1 MPSTTAPSR
10 VDPVDRS
17 DGLLSPRYR
26 TMTLAIVVLEALYAF
41 EALGVATAM
50 PTVATALDGLSMYAM
65 AFGTTLA
72 ASVIGLVAGGQWSD
86 ARGAHPP
93 LRAGIAAFVLGLL
106 AAGLATDM
114 QVFILGR
121 AAQGLGGGLLS
132 VALYIVV
139 AQAYPKALH
148 ARMFAAFSAA
158 WVVPAMVGPALSGL
172 IVEHLH
178 WRLVFLAVAAG
189 TVLVAPLALGPV
201 HTSGRDRPARSRT
214 TTASLMPRLGWAN
227 VAAAGALLL
236 HPAARMGTAAG
247 WMLCAF
253 SAVLL
258 VLACRQL
265 LPAGTLGLARGLPT
279 VVALRGLASAAFFGT
294 EALLPLML
302 SREHGF
308 TPAQAGMA
316 LTLGAIGWS
325 LGSCLRSQLD
335 AREPVRLMQTGL
347 ALLVAGTVATATA
360 AWPDLPVAIALC
372 GWVAAGLGMG
382 LTRPTLAV
390 LTLELAPDG
399 RQGDSAS
406 ALQLFDA
413 LFTAT
418 VLAVSGSLIAARL
431 TTAPTL
437 AYASVLC
444 VSTLLALAALAA
456 AGRAR
461 PTARRTIVLRR

>member
-1 MPSTTAPSR
+1 MSTTLATSHT
-10 VDPVDRS
+10 DPAARP

-26 TMTLAIVVLEALYAF
+26 TMTVAIVMLEALYAF

-50 PTVATALDGLSMYAM
+50 PTIATALDGLSMYAM

-93 LRAGIAAFVLGLL
+93 LRAGIVAFVLGLL

-114 QVFILGR
+114 RVFILGR

-189 TVLVAPLALGPV
+189 TVMVAPLVLGPV
-201 HTSGRDRPARSRT
+201 RIAGSDNTARAT
-214 TTASLMPRLGWAN
+214 TTSLWPRLAWA
-227 VAAAGALLL
+227 AIAAGGAMLL
-236 HPAARMGTAAG
+236 HPAARMGTTAG

-253 SAVLL
+253 AILL
-258 VLACRQL
+258 LMLACRQL
-265 LPAGTLGLARGLPT
+265 LPAGTLRLARGLPT

-308 TPAQAGMA
+308 APAQAGMA

-325 LGSCLRSQLD
+325 LGSWLRSRLD
-335 AREPVRLMQTGL
+335 GCEPVRLMQAGL
-347 ALLVAGTVATATA
+347 ALLVTGTAATATA
-360 AWPDLPVAIALC
+360 AWADMPVAIALC

-418 VLAVSGSLIAARL
+418 VLAVSGSLLAARL

-437 AYASVLC
+437 AYASILG
-444 VSTLLALAALAA
+444 VSGLLALAALAA

-461 PTARRTIVLRR
+461 PVT